1 MRRKQSWESVL
12 EEHADYMS
20 SMVTVAFNQFQ
31 AYGLTEAGTPNNPQN
46 DGKTLFLNLLDRDE
60 LTGIAA
66 QAFRAAYKKWDGER
80 PFKVLFRV
88 AFLNLVRNAAKKER
102 LHRYREPT
110 MSMWDTDDG
119 FNLLSE
125 LMDTRTYMIPVE
137 QCDFQDFVDSLTGV
151 NRTLVE
157 AVLDAPS
164 KLRVKGDAP
173 PKAILG
179 ALKRYSERIAGL
191 TMRQYWAA
199 CYEIGELLRERSSNV
214 SYRSRQ
220 WHAQN
225 AVRN

>member
-1 MRRKQSWESVL
+1 MRRKQGWKSVL

-31 AYGLTEAGTPNNPQN
+31 AYGLTDSGTPSNPEN

-66 QAFRAAYKKWDGER
+66 QAFRAAYKKWDGIR

-102 LHRYREPT
+102 LHRLREPT
-110 MSMWDTDDG
+110 MSMWETDDG
-119 FNLLSE
+119 FNLLNVI
-125 LMDTRTYMIPVE
+125 MDTRTYMIPVE
-137 QCDFQDFVDSLTGV
+137 QCDFQDFVESLSGV
-151 NRTLVE
+151 HRVLVE
-157 AVLDAPS
+157 AVLDAPN
-164 KLRVKGDAP
+164 KLRIKGDAP

-179 ALKRYSERIAGL
+179 ALKRYSENIVGL

-199 CYEIGELLRERSSNV
+199 CYEVGELLKDRASNV
-214 SYRSRQ
+214 GHRSRQ

-225 AVRN
+225 AVQS